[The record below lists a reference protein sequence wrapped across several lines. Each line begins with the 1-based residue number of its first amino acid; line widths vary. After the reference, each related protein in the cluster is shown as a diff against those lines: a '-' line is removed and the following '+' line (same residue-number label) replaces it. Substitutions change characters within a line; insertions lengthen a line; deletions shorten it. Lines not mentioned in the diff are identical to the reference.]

1 MFNTLSG
8 FIWNFKKRTLLKYT
22 LELIQEST
30 LNMLRV
36 GFFKGSQY
44 LRHIHLPV
52 TDW

>member
-8 FIWNFKKRTLLKYT
+8 FMLNFKKRTLLKYT
-22 LELIQEST
+22 SELVQEAV
-30 LNMLRV
+30 LNMLRA

-44 LRHIHLPV
+44 LRHTYLPV